1 MQGNTC
7 DMSSLELAIQQPDGT
22 NRSVPLHNQQRIQV
36 GRASDNDLPYPDE
49 AILSRRHLAF
59 EFDGQD
65 WWAED
70 LRSKNGSM
78 VNGEALTGR
87 RKLKVGDRVSVGRLV
102 IVLIDAHQSD
112 STANVI
118 FEEEDLLG
126 HTVLTPGRISTSL
139 EQVVGHGAGGLE
151 AALRSP
157 SLAGTPRVQ
166 ALLDAGRELA
176 GHRPLKELFRVI
188 LDLATKS
195 VGARRGVLMLEEA
208 DGTLTARA
216 ATGAGFRISNA
227 VRERVMRHK
236 ESLLILDVALHED
249 LRESHTI
256 VQQGIRSFLAVPL
269 QTQDK
274 TIGLVY
280 VDSGEQRLR
289 RFTEEDL
296 TLLTVMA
303 NIAAIRIENER
314 LAEVEQVERMM
325 KKELEQAADIQ
336 RNLLP
341 RHPPPVDGLELAAF
355 SYPCRSVGGD
365 YFDYLKMPG
374 GRLGILVGDV
384 AGKGLSAALLMSSL
398 QARVQVLIDEPGD
411 LANLMSRLNTSVART
426 CPGNRFVTFFLCAY
440 DPATGELAYSNAG
453 HNPPYLVRAASGEIE
468 ALTAGGPVLGILP
481 GARYESAS
489 MQLERGDVVVMFS
502 DGITEAQSPTQE
514 EYGEERLLEA
524 IRPVARMTAAEI
536 AKTIGDSV
544 EAFMANAPAADD
556 ITLVVAR
563 RV

>member
-1 MQGNTC
+1 MQVNTC
-7 DMSSLELAIQQPDGT
+7 VMPSLELAIQQPDGSSRT
-22 NRSVPLHNQQRIQV
+22 LPLQNQQRISV
-36 GRASDNDLPYPDE
+36 GRSSDNDLAYPDE
-49 AILSRRHLAF
+49 AILSRRHMAF
-59 EFDGQD
+59 DCDGVD

-70 LRSKNGSM
+70 LRSKNGTLI
-78 VNGEALTGR
+78 NNEPLTAR
-87 RKLKVGDRVSVGRLV
+87 RKLKSGDRISVGRLV
-102 IVLIDAHQSD
+102 MVLTDAHQGD
-112 STANVI
+112 STANVV
-118 FEEEDLLG
+118 FEEDMLG

-195 VGARRGVLMLEEA
+195 VGARRGVLMLEES
-208 DGTLTARA
+208 DGTLTPRA

-236 ESLLILDVALHED
+236 ESLLILDVALHDD

-274 TIGLVY
+274 TIGLIY

-365 YFDYLKMPG
+365 YFDYLKMSG
-374 GRLGILVGDV
+374 GRMGILVGDV
-384 AGKGLSAALLMSSL
+384 AGKGLAAALLMSSL

-411 LANLMSRLNTSVART
+411 LAHLMGRLNASVART

-453 HNPPYLVRAASGEIE
+453 HNPPYLVRAATGEIE
-468 ALTAGGPVLGILP
+468 TLTVGGPVLGILP
-481 GARYESAS
+481 VARYQAAS
-489 MQLERGDVVVMFS
+489 VQLERGDVVVMFS

-514 EYGEERLLEA
+514 EYGEDRLLEV
-524 IRPVARMTAAEI
+524 IRPALRMSAGEI
-536 AKTIGDSV
+536 AKTIGESV

-563 RV
+563 RL